1 MLTTK
6 LCALNSRW
14 SKQNIN
20 NGGSGSGKANAL
32 LNMIKKHDDDYNID
46 KMYFY
51 VRDPNQSKHQ
61 YLIKKRE
68 KKNGFGN
75 LKDPKAFI
83 EHSNNM

>member
-1 MLTTK
+1 
-6 LCALNSRW
+6 
-14 SKQNIN
+14 
-20 NGGSGSGKANAL
+20 
-32 LNMIKKHDDDYNID
+32 MIKKHDDDYNID

-51 VRDPNQSKHQ
+51 VRDPNQSKYQ